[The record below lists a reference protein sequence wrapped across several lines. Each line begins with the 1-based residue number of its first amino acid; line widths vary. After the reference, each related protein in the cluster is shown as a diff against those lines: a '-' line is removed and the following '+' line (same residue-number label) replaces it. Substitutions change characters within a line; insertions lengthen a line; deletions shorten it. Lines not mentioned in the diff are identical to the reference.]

1 MNKTLPFAGLLIV
14 ALGARDATAQ
24 WNVARLATRPNRVYT
39 SMGIDPAIVTTV
51 GFSRVVPIYGQRFQI
66 AADIGIAGA
75 QLDDP
80 RDYRARLSVMTSILH
95 WRSLHFAGS
104 ATFITRGTENSIYRG
119 FNFGADFTGTAGVY
133 RPGWFIA
140 GEFGFDKAV
149 ITHVK
154 HSDWYRTYFYADA
167 KDGWY
172 LTGGGTFHY
181 GVNAGVAF
189 GPFEV
194 GGRFGWL
201 RTEDLNELTP
211 SLFGSLGVGI
221 GF

>member
-1 MNKTLPFAGLLIV
+1 MNKTLPFVGLLLV
-14 ALGARDATAQ
+14 ALGARDAAAQ
-24 WNVARLATRPNRVYT
+24 WNVARLATRPNRIYT
-39 SMGIDPAIVTTV
+39 SLGVDPAIVTTV
-51 GFSRVVPIYGQRFQI
+51 GISRVVRIDGQRFQI

-75 QLDDP
+75 RLDDP
-80 RDYRARLSVMTSILH
+80 RDYRARLSVLTSILH
-95 WRSLHFAGS
+95 WRSLRLAGS

-133 RPGWFIA
+133 RHGWFIA

-154 HSDWYRTYFYADA
+154 HSEWYRTYFYADA

-181 GVNAGVAF
+181 GFNAGVGL
-189 GPFEV
+189 GPFEIS
-194 GGRFGWL
+194 GRFGWL

-211 SLFGSLGVGI
+211 PLFGSLGVGI
-221 GF
+221 AF